1 MSLKY
6 LEFIVTKIFIAQIY
20 NLKFYLQHPI
30 SRTLIFLERFFFF
43 YYKHF
48 FLVVYTFCQKTYNK
62 KGRLE
67 IKMNILVLL
76 FLINNFIVQLNTRK
90 LC

>member
-20 NLKFYLQHPI
+20 NLKVYLQHPI
-30 SRTLIFLERFFFF
+30 SRTLILLERFFF

-48 FLVVYTFCQKTYNK
+48 FLVVYTFCQYTYNK

-67 IKMNILVLL
+67 MKMNILVLL
-76 FLINNFIVQLNTRK
+76 F
-90 LC
+90 